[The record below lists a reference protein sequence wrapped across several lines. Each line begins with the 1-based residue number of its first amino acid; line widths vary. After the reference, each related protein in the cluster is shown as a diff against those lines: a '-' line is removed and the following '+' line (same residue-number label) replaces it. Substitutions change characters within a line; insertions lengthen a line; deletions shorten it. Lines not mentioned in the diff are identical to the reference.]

1 MWVLEFSDYK
11 EFLNALLKTFPKRG
25 RGQTQKLADY
35 LGVQAMTVSHVL
47 SRDRD
52 FTPDQAVRVA
62 QYFGLDDKATEYF
75 LYLVNLSRAD
85 TPYLKKFYESKLAQM
100 RADAQKIKNL
110 VAGREELT
118 DEEKGIFYSNWYFCG
133 VSLLTSIEKYQTV
146 EAIADYTGLSRAKVG
161 EIVSFLVNTG
171 LCVREN
177 GKIRMGTKST
187 HVDDKSEFVNSHRR
201 NWREKARE
209 KFTEPGSHDLFYS
222 SPVSLSEKDAELFRK
237 ELLRVIKDFSKQVQA
252 SPEQKTMCLNIDWFE
267 F

>member
-1 MWVLEFSDYK
+1 MWALDFDDYK
-11 EFLNALLKTFPKRG
+11 VFLKAVLKTFPKRG
-25 RGQTQKLADY
+25 RGQAQKLADF
-35 LGVQAMTVSHVL
+35 LGVQPMVVSHIL
-47 SRDRD
+47 SGERD

-62 QYFGLDDKATEYF
+62 SYFGLDDKATEYF
-75 LYLVNLSRAD
+75 LYLVTQARAD
-85 TPYLKKFYESKLAQM
+85 TPYLKNFYATKLNQIRSEAQN
-100 RADAQKIKNL
+100 IKNL
-110 VAGREELT
+110 VAGREQLT

-146 EAIADYTGLSRAKVG
+146 EAIADYTGLSRAKIG

-171 LCVREN
+171 LCIQEN
-177 GKIRMGTKST
+177 GKIRMSTKST
-187 HVDDKSEFVNSHRR
+187 HVGDKSEFVNSHRR

-209 KFTEPGSHDLFYS
+209 KFSEPGPYDLFYS

-237 ELLRVIKDFSKQVQA
+237 EILKVIKNFSKQVED